1 MMCCFFF
8 SSRRRHTRCALVT
21 GVQTCSLPISPQWVV
36 TAAHAAPMQG
46 MEADVTIG
54 GVARRVECVITHP
67 RYARLPEA
75 LVEEALASGNASG
88 IHAFLASSDD
98 IALIKLASPVEGV
111 APMPLYRGRGEVARI
126 VRLVGKGAT
135 GNGVD
140 GQIQHG
146 SHQIGRA
153 NV

>member
-1 MMCCFFF
+1 MPAAAFP
-8 SSRRRHTRCALVT
+8 ALADKP
-21 GVQTCSLPISPQWVV
+21 GEGHGGRIAPQCVV

-46 MEADVTIG
+46 RDADVAIG

-111 APMPLYRGRGEVARI
+111 APMPLHRGEGEVARN
-126 VRLVGKGAT
+126 VRLACRSAV
-135 GNGVD
+135 
-140 GQIQHG
+140 
-146 SHQIGRA
+146 
-153 NV
+153 